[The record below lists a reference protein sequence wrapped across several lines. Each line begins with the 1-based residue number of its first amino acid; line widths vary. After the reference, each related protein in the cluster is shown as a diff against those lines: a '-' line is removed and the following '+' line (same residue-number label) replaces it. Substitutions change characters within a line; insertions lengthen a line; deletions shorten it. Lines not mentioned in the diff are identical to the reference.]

1 MKTIVKLVTGAALA
15 SGMALG
21 MAVPA
26 NAGINI
32 GIGIGGPGPGY
43 HRDYRDWCY
52 HHPYRCNNYGGYYGP
67 PPGDGVY
74 VNGYGYWGG
83 SGWYHHRGWNHGH
96 WHYW

>member
-15 SGMALG
+15 SGLALG
-21 MAVPA
+21 AAVPA
-26 NAGINI
+26 NAGVSI
-32 GIGIGGPGPGY
+32 GIGLGGPGY

-67 PPGDGVY
+67 PPGEGVY

-83 SGWYHHRGWNHGH
+83 GGWHRHREWNHGH
-96 WHYW
+96 WRYW